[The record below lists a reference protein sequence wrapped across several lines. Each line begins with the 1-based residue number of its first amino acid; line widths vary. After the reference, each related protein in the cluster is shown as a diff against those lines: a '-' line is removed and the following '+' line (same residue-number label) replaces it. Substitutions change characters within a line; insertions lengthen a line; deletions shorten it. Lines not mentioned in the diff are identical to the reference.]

1 MRCSWLVAR
10 MPDAD
15 RSIRG
20 RRANNAGK
28 AYEREVSAILP
39 GGKRVGMYGGIVDV
53 VSEEAGIIAQC
64 KLGGSFPTLLN
75 RYLDAV
81 SAAAK
86 ADQTPIVVVGNRP
99 GPGTSRTSLVV
110 LRIEDFVRLLK

>member
-1 MRCSWLVAR
+1 MA
-10 MPDAD
+10 DAE
-15 RSIRG
+15 RSTRG

-28 AYEREVSAILP
+28 AYEREIAEIIP

-53 VSEEAGIIAQC
+53 MSDRAGIIAQC

-81 SAAAK
+81 SQASK

-99 GPGTSRTSLVV
+99 GPGIRRTSLVV
-110 LRIEDFVRLLK
+110 LRIEDFVRLIK